1 MIRKKARDFCVKDD
15 RLYYKGDR
23 LVVLSKE
30 ERTRVLNECHSSDT
44 AGHFSIKKTVDKVK
58 QRYYWPGQYCD
69 IVKLVGYSAVLI
81 K

>member
-44 AGHFSIKKTVDKVK
+44 AGHF
-58 QRYYWPGQYCD
+58 
-69 IVKLVGYSAVLI
+69 A
-81 K
+81 